1 MENKT
6 ENNLPKNVPFFLH
19 EAECTRLEKIIKRL
33 WILAVILI
41 ALLVLTNAVWIWYES
56 QYVDEYTVITAE
68 QEADDSG
75 KNLVIGGDF
84 YGETESDNS

>member
-33 WILAVILI
+33 WILAVILV
-41 ALLVLTNAVWIWYES
+41 ALLVLTNAAWLWYES
-56 QYVDEYTVITAE
+56 QYEDVIATWQEVE
-68 QEADDSG
+68 QENDNG
-75 KNLVIGGDF
+75 NNTFVGGDY
-84 YGETESDNS
+84 YGETTGSH